1 MWLSIGVHGRVWTAT
16 VNSSGQMTE
25 WVPSA
30 TLPTFGK
37 TKDVGDS
44 SSSVSAVPH
53 PESSKTDV
61 KGSAPMSSLPASS
74 QQGFPVPK
82 PELARD
88 IAAMTLEERLQR
100 AEAARGG
107 LVKIWRDKAACD
119 GKGKD
124 FRSVIS
130 GDCMPEIPNLMKDV
144 MEMLK
149 YCRLF
154 CC

>member
-1 MWLSIGVHGRVWTAT
+1 MNA
-16 VNSSGQMTE
+16 SGHMTE

-30 TLPTFGK
+30 ELPTCGK
-37 TKDVGDS
+37 TQDVGDS
-44 SSSVSAVPH
+44 SSSVFAVPH
-53 PESSKTDV
+53 PESSKSDV
-61 KGSAPMSSLPASS
+61 KGSAPMSSVLASS
-74 QQGFPVPK
+74 QQWFQVPK
-82 PELARD
+82 PELASD

-100 AEAARGG
+100 AEEARGG
-107 LVKIWRDKAACD
+107 LVKIWRQKAACD

-149 YCRLF
+149 YC
-154 CC
+154 